1 MLKEK
6 IRELAAQL
14 LPAAI
19 AMRHHLHQYP
29 ELSFQETNTALFVAD
44 QLKAIGIP
52 FQTMATTGIVALL
65 KGEKGPSDKVIALRA
80 DIDALPI
87 QEENDVPYRSCHPGV
102 MHACGHDMHT
112 ASLLATAAILYQLRH
127 QFSGTVKFIFQPGEE
142 TIPGG
147 ASIMIREGVLENPR
161 PHHILGQHTMPELPA
176 GKVGFR
182 PGRYMASADEIYLT
196 ITGKGGHAAMPH
208 LGVDPVAIASHLI
221 VALQQVVSRKANAT
235 VPTILSFGKFIAN
248 GSHNVLPDKVV
259 LEGTFRTMD
268 ETWREQAIN
277 MITEM
282 IHATVKSM
290 GGTCDLRIARGY
302 PMLHNHEALTATLR
316 RQACDYLGDN
326 NVVDLELW
334 MAAEDFAFYSQ
345 ETDACFYR
353 LGVGNVAKGIGS
365 GLHTAT
371 FDADDQALEIGAGL
385 MAWLAVEGLGM
396 G

>member
-29 ELSFQETNTALFVAD
+29 ELSFQETNTALFVAN

-52 FQTMATTGIVALL
+52 FQTMAKTGIVALL

-102 MHACGHDMHT
+102 MHACGHDIHT
-112 ASLLATAAILYQLRH
+112 ASLLTTAAILYQVRH
-127 QFSGTVKFIFQPGEE
+127 EFSGTVKFIFQPGEE

-147 ASIMIREGVLENPR
+147 ASIMIREGVLEKPR
-161 PHHILGQHTMPELPA
+161 PHYILGQHTMPELPA

-182 PGRYMASADEIYLT
+182 PGRYMASADEIYIT

-221 VALQQVVSRKANAT
+221 VILQQVVSRKANAT
-235 VPTILSFGKFIAN
+235 VPTILSFGRFIAN
-248 GSHNVLPDKVV
+248 GSHNVLPDKVS

-277 MITEM
+277 MIREI
-282 IHATVKSM
+282 IHATVSSM

-302 PMLHNHEALTATLR
+302 PMLYNQEALTATLR
-316 RQACDYLGDN
+316 QQACTYLGDE
-326 NVVDLELW
+326 NVVDLDLW

-345 ETDACFYR
+345 QTDACFYR

-371 FDADDQALEIGAGL
+371 FDADDQALETGAGL
-385 MAWLAVEGLGM
+385 MAWMAVEGLGM